1 MPKPSR
7 KHQQA
12 TQQVLEAGRGLGAA
26 AVFFHTVVAER
37 QGLNATEEKILD
49 LLQRHGP
56 RTPGQLARDSGLAP
70 PSVTG
75 LVDRL
80 SRKGFVRRVPDPEDR
95 RRVRVELIH
104 ERIEAMAPL
113 FTGLIEGLVRVCR
126 GYSADDLTTIARWLE
141 EAADCQR
148 DAAATL
154 AESDAEG

>member
-1 MPKPSR
+1 
-7 KHQQA
+7 
-12 TQQVLEAGRGLGAA
+12 
-26 AVFFHTVVAER
+26 
-37 QGLNATEEKILD
+37 
-49 LLQRHGP
+49 
-56 RTPGQLARDSGLAP
+56 
-70 PSVTG
+70 VTG

-104 ERIEAMAPL
+104 EHIEAMAPL

-126 GYSADDLTTIARWLE
+126 GYSADDLNTIARWLE